1 MWIAYTLICIYSLKY
16 QEEFRIFIRDEIQKG
31 GSEEM
36 YSTEKPRLV
45 WKSKQ
50 GHCPEVRRQQTTGC
64 LYQGIFPVY
73 LRKLASYAILLYLN
87 PLININI

>member
-16 QEEFRIFIRDEIQKG
+16 QEEFRIFIRDEIKKG

-36 YSTEKPRLV
+36 YSTEKPRPV

-50 GHCPEVRRQQTTGC
+50 GHCPEKSEDNRPQDVYIKDLSC
-64 LYQGIFPVY
+64 LLKV
-73 LRKLASYAILLYLN
+73 SILCH
-87 PLININI
+87 PFFI

>member
-16 QEEFRIFIRDEIQKG
+16 QEEFRIFIRDEIKKG

-50 GHCPEVRRQQTTGC
+50 GHCPEKSEDNRPQD
-64 LYQGIFPVY
+64 VY
-73 LRKLASYAILLYLN
+73 IKGSFLFVES
-87 PLININI
+87 